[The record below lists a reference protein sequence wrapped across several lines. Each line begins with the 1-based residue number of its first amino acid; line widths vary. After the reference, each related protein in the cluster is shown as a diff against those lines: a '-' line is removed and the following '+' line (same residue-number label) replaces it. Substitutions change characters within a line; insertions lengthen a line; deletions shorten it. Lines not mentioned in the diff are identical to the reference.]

1 MLKKLFISALA
12 VPMICSCASHFIS
25 EKNFRDNVASDFASR
40 SEILHAAGVDLASMN
55 LSLDEQEALEFLYA
69 YMPLGDMVNQSSE
82 FWLDNYRLTRQA
94 VETMPWGKSVPER
107 ELRHFVLPV
116 RVNNENL
123 DTSRTVFFKE
133 LAPRIKSLS
142 MYDAVLE
149 VNHWCHEKAVY
160 QPTDSRTCSPLTII
174 RTAYGRCGEE
184 STFLVAALRS
194 VGIPARQVYTPR
206 WAHTDDNHAWVEAWV
221 DGKWYFLGAC
231 EPEPVL
237 NLGWF
242 NAPASRGMLMHTNV
256 FGKYDGP
263 EEVVKVT
270 PGYTEINV
278 IENYSPEAAKLD
290 VRVLG
295 QDGAAVPGARVE
307 FRLYNYSEFYPVAV
321 KTADAEGRSFLTA
334 GLGDMLVYA
343 SDGKS
348 FGMKKVTFGKDSNV
362 DIILDKH
369 PGDAVSH
376 MELEVVPPA
385 ERANL
390 PEVTDARRNENTRRM
405 AEEDSLRLAY
415 VSTFYDA
422 ARSSEFAKELGL
434 PVKRVENILV
444 NSRGNYSEICDFI
457 KKAVTAGRA
466 DDALAMLEVIP
477 EKDLHD
483 TRCDVLM
490 DHLSNTEKGA
500 DPEKILS
507 PRVSTELLTA
517 YRSAL
522 KAGVPAGLA
531 EEFGRN
537 PSSLVRWCKE
547 NLVMLDSISMR
558 YVQLSPERVWETRL
572 ADRNSRDIFFVAMC
586 RTFGVP
592 AWKDIV
598 TGAVKYDFGGKTYDV
613 DFDMAEQTVAPSG
626 RLKLSYEEIP
636 LLDDPKYY
644 IHFTLSKWNGTSF
657 RVLNYEEEMTW
668 KSSFKNGVDLE
679 CGYYMMV
686 SGTRMSGGNVLADI
700 EFFTVKEGETVVVPL
715 KIRDDVSQIRVIGSF
730 NSEALYDKVAD
741 PGKDYSIQ
749 TRGSV
754 LSTTGRGYFTVILA
768 DYGPEPT
775 NHALKDLSKVASEM
789 EQWGRPV
796 LIVFASENDCRR
808 FRVSDFSLPSTVH
821 YGIDSDGS
829 MRKMMAEEM
838 KLKGKGQ
845 LPLVVLADTFN
856 RVVFFSEGYTIGLGD
871 RLAKTVKML

>member
-1 MLKKLFISALA
+1 MLKRIFLFALA
-12 VPMICSCASHFIS
+12 VPVLCSCVSHFIG
-25 EKNFRDNVASDFASR
+25 EKAFRDSVASDFASR
-40 SEILHAAGVDLASMN
+40 YEVLSAAGVNLDAMN
-55 LSLDEQEALEFLYA
+55 LAQDEAEALEFLYA
-69 YMPLGDMVNQSSE
+69 YMPLGDIVNHSPE
-82 FWLDNYRLTRQA
+82 FWLENYRLTKEA
-94 VETMPWGKSVPER
+94 VGTMPWGKSVPER

-116 RVNNENL
+116 RANNENL
-123 DTSRTVFFKE
+123 DTSRTVFFRE

-242 NAPASRGMLMHTNV
+242 NAPASRGMLMHTKV

-278 IENYSPEAAKLD
+278 IENYSPDAARLD
-290 VRVLG
+290 VRIRK
-295 QDGAAVPGARVE
+295 QDGSAVSGARVE
-307 FRLYNYSEFYPVAV
+307 FRLYNYAEFYPVAV
-321 KTADAEGRSFLTA
+321 KTADSEGRSFLTA
-334 GLGDMLVYA
+334 GLGDMVVYA
-343 SDGKS
+343 SDGQS
-348 FGMKKVTFGKDSNV
+348 FGMKKVTFGKDRDV
-362 DIILDKH
+362 EIVLDKQ
-369 PGDAVSH
+369 PGDTVSH
-376 MELEVVPPA
+376 IEFEVVPPA

-390 PEVTDARRNENTRRM
+390 PEVSDDQRNENTRRM

-415 VSTFYDA
+415 VSTFFDA
-422 ARSSEFAKELGL
+422 ARSSEFAKELDL
-434 PVKRVENILV
+434 PVERVEKILV
-444 NSRGNYSEICDFI
+444 NSRGNHSEICDFLR
-457 KKAVTAGRA
+457 KAVAAGRE
-466 DDALAMLEVIP
+466 DDALSMLEVIP

-507 PRVSTELLTA
+507 PRISTELLTA

-522 KAGVPAGLA
+522 KAAVPADLA
-531 EEFGRN
+531 GGFRKD

-547 NLVMLDSISMR
+547 NLVLLDSISMG
-558 YVQLSPERVWETRL
+558 YVQLNPERVWETRL

-592 AWKDIV
+592 AWVDGV
-598 TGAVKYDFGGKTYDV
+598 TGAVKYDFNGKTYDV
-613 DFDMAEQTVAPSG
+613 DFDLAEQTVASSG

-657 RVLNYEEEMTW
+657 SVLNYEDEMTW
-668 KSSFKNGVDLE
+668 KSAFKNGVELE

-700 EFFTVKEGETVVVPL
+700 EFFTVREGKTVVVPL
-715 KIRDDVSQIRVIGSF
+715 RIRDDVSQIRVIGSF
-730 NSEALYDKVAD
+730 NSEALYDKVD
-741 PGKDYSIQ
+741 VPGKDYSVQ
-749 TRGSV
+749 AGVSV

-768 DYGPEPT
+768 DYGHEPT
-775 NHALKDLSKVASEM
+775 NHALKDLSKVAAAM
-789 EQWGRPV
+789 EKWGRPI
-796 LIVFASENDCRR
+796 LIVFASENDCQR
-808 FRVSDFSLPSTVH
+808 FRESDFALPSTVS
-821 YGIDSDGS
+821 YGIDTDGS
-829 MRKMMAEEM
+829 MRKMIAGEM
-838 KLKGKGQ
+838 KLKGNGQ

-871 RLAKTVKML
+871 RLEKTVKML

>member
-1 MLKKLFISALA
+1 MLKRIFLSMLV
-12 VPMICSCASHFIS
+12 VPVICSCASHFIN
-25 EKNFRDNVASDFASR
+25 EKNFRDTVASDFASR
-40 SEILHAAGVDLASMN
+40 SEVLSAAGVDLASME
-55 LSLDEQEALEFLYA
+55 LAQDETEALEFLYA
-69 YMPLGDMVNQSSE
+69 YMPLGDIVNHSPE
-82 FWLDNYRLTRQA
+82 FWLENYRLTRKA
-94 VETMPWGKSVPER
+94 VSDMPWGKSVPER

-123 DTSRTVFFKE
+123 DTSRTVFFQE

-231 EPEPVL
+231 EPEPEL

-278 IENYSPEAAKLD
+278 IENYSPDAAKLD
-290 VRVLG
+290 VHIIRP
-295 QDGAAVPGARVE
+295 DGSSVPGARVE
-307 FRLYNYSEFYPVAV
+307 FRIYNYAEFSPVAV
-321 KTADAEGRSFLTA
+321 KAADEEGRSFLTA
-334 GLGDMLVYA
+334 GLGDMVIYA

-348 FGMKKVTFGKDSNV
+348 FGIKKVTFGKDKSV
-362 DIILDKH
+362 EIVLDKQ
-369 PGDAVSH
+369 PGDTVSH
-376 MELEVVPPA
+376 IEFEVVPPA

-390 PEVTDARRNENTRRM
+390 PEVSDDQRNENTRRM

-422 ARSSEFAKELGL
+422 ARSSEFAKELDL

-457 KKAVTAGRA
+457 KKAVAAGREN
-466 DDALAMLEVIP
+466 DALAMLEVIP

-500 DPEKILS
+500 DPKKILS

-522 KAGVPAGLA
+522 KSAVPADLA
-531 EEFGRN
+531 ESFRKD
-537 PSSLVRWCKE
+537 PSALVRWCKE
-547 NLVMLDSISMR
+547 NLVLLDSISMR
-558 YVQLSPERVWETRL
+558 YVQIYPERVWETRL

-586 RTFGVP
+586 RTLGVP
-592 AWKDIV
+592 AWVDGV
-598 TGAVKYDFGGKTYDV
+598 TGALKYDFKGKTYDV
-613 DFDMAEQTVAPSG
+613 DFDIAEQTVASVG
-626 RLKLSYEEIP
+626 KLKLSYDEIP

-644 IHFTLSKWNGTSF
+644 IHFSLSKWDEGTF
-657 RVLNYEEEMTW
+657 KVLNYEEEMTW
-668 KSSFKNGVDLE
+668 KSDFRKGVELE

-700 EFFTVKEGETVVVPL
+700 EFFTVREGETVVAPL
-715 KIRDDVSQIRVIGSF
+715 KIRDDSSQIRVIGSF
-730 NSEALYDKVAD
+730 NSEALYDKVAE
-741 PGKDYSIQ
+741 PGKDFSVQ
-749 TRGSV
+749 SRGSV

-768 DYGPEPT
+768 DYGHEPT
-775 NHALKDLSKVASEM
+775 NHALKDLSKVAAEM

-808 FRVSDFSLPSTVH
+808 FRMSDFSLPSTVQF
-821 YGIDSDGS
+821 GIDTDGS
-829 MRKMMAEEM
+829 MREMMAGEM
-838 KLKGKGQ
+838 KLRGKGQ
-845 LPLVVLADTFN
+845 LPLVILADTFN

-871 RLAKTVKML
+871 RLVKTVKML

>member
-1 MLKKLFISALA
+1 MLKKFFISALA

-221 DGKWYFLGAC
+221 EGKWYFLGAC

-307 FRLYNYSEFYPVAV
+307 FRLYNYSEFYPVAI

-348 FGMKKVTFGKDSNV
+348 FGMKKVTFGKDSCV
-362 DIILDKH
+362 DIILDRN
-369 PGDAVSH
+369 PGDAAPHV
-376 MELEVVPPA
+376 ELEVVPPA
-385 ERANL
+385 EKANL
-390 PEVTDARRNENTRRM
+390 PEVTDAQRNENTRRM

-422 ARSSEFAKELGL
+422 ARSSEFAKELDL
-434 PVKRVENILV
+434 PVKRVEKILV
-444 NSRGNYSEICDFI
+444 NSRGNHSEICDFI
-457 KKAVTAGRA
+457 KKAVAAGREE
-466 DDALAMLEVIP
+466 DALAMLEVIP

-522 KAGVPAGLA
+522 KEGVPADLSEG
-531 EEFGRN
+531 FSRN

-592 AWKDIV
+592 AWKDVV
-598 TGAVKYDFGGKTYDV
+598 TGAVKYDFKGKTYDV

-644 IHFTLSKWNGTSF
+644 IHFTLSKWDGTSF

-741 PGKDYSIQ
+741 PGKDYSIK

-768 DYGPEPT
+768 DYGHEPT

-808 FRVSDFSLPSTVH
+808 FRMSDFSLPSTVH

-856 RVVFFSEGYTIGLGD
+856 RVVFFSEGYTIGLGE